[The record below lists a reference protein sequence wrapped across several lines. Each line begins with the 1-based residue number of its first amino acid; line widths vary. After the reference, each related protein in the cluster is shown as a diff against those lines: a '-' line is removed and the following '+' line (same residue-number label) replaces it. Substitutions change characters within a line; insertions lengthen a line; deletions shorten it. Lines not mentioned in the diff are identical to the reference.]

1 MRREPTVST
10 QKPSHDVVI
19 LGSGIAGSTL
29 GAVLARSG
37 AKVLIADAGTHPRFA
52 VGESMIPQL
61 VSWLQVLAERYD
73 IPEFEALTDATTINE
88 KVSNTFGRKQHFGF
102 MLHRP
107 GQEPDPDESHQF
119 VIPDALTSASHLFRQ
134 DSDAYLLHVAVGHG
148 CDTRQQWRAEK
159 IDFDDDGVTVTG
171 TDGHVVRARYLV
183 DASGFRSPLADHLGL
198 REQPARF
205 RHHSRSLFTHMIGVR
220 PFDDVLDVPEK
231 SRPPVP
237 WHNGTMHHLFER
249 GWFWIIPFDNH
260 ELSRN
265 PLCSVGVTLDPRLYP
280 KPEGVSAEE
289 EFAQL
294 LSRFPA
300 VERQFEGAR
309 KVREWVSTG
318 RLQYSSGKTV
328 GQRWCLMSHAAGFL
342 DPLYSR
348 GMSNTFE
355 IIHALAPR
363 LLAALADDD
372 FDEERFRY
380 VEELEQGLLDY
391 NDTLVNCSFIAFSH
405 FRLWDAVFRIWG
417 SGNTPGTLRINNAL
431 RKYRTDRD
439 ASVFDAL
446 ENVPHT
452 GLWWPDNDDFKT
464 LLDGTAKACAQY
476 EAKEIDG
483 DRAADIILG
492 LIHESDAVHAG
503 FGWKDVNQRFIH
515 PDRGQIADFLQWA
528 ARSPVP
534 ALNTIGRESLEALR
548 AAGAASVSRPGQAV
562 R

>member
-1 MRREPTVST
+1 MRKERTVST
-10 QKPSHDVVI
+10 QTPSHDVVI

-61 VSWLQVLAERYD
+61 VAWLQVLAERYD
-73 IPEFEALTDATTINE
+73 VPEFQALTDATTINE

-134 DSDAYLLHVAVGHG
+134 DSDAYLLRVAVGYG

-198 REQPARF
+198 REEPARF
-205 RHHSRSLFTHMIGVR
+205 KHHSRSLFTHMIGVK
-220 PFDDVLDVPEK
+220 PFDDVLDVPER
-231 SRPPVP
+231 SRPPVR

-260 ELSRN
+260 ESSRN

-280 KPEGVSAEE
+280 KPADLTAEE

-294 LSRFPA
+294 LGRFPA

-328 GQRWCLMSHAAGFL
+328 GRRWCLMSHAAGFL

-363 LLAALADDD
+363 LLAALAEDD
-372 FDEERFRY
+372 FTEDRFRY

-405 FRLWDAVFRIWG
+405 FRLWDAVFRVWG

-431 RKYRTDRD
+431 RKYRNDGD

-446 ENVPHT
+446 EKVPNT

-464 LLDGTAKACAQY
+464 LLDGTAQACAQY
-476 EAKEIDG
+476 EAGEIDG
-483 DRAADIILG
+483 DRAADIVLR
-492 LIHESDAVHAG
+492 LVRESGAVHEG
-503 FGWKDVNQRFIH
+503 FGWKDVDRRFIH
-515 PDRGQIADFLQWA
+515 PGRDQILDFLQWA
-528 ARSPVP
+528 AKSPVP
-534 ALNTIGRESLEALR
+534 ALGTVGRESLDALL
-548 AAGAASVSRPGQAV
+548 AAGAGSAAPIAGVNR
-562 R
+562 

>member
-1 MRREPTVST
+1 MST
-10 QKPSHDVVI
+10 QTPTHDVVI

-37 AKVLIADAGTHPRFA
+37 ASVLIADAGTHPRFA

-73 IPEFEALTDATTINE
+73 VPEFEALTDVTAINT

-107 GQEPDPDESHQF
+107 GQEPDPTQAHQF

-134 DSDAYLLHVAVGHG
+134 DSDAYLLRVAIGHG

-159 IDFDDDGVTVTG
+159 IDFDDDGVTVIG
-171 TDGHVVRARYLV
+171 TDGHEIRARYLV

-198 REQPARF
+198 REEPARF

-220 PFDDVLDVPEK
+220 PFDDVIEVPEA

-237 WHNGTMHHLFER
+237 WHNGTMHHIFER

-280 KPEGVSAEE
+280 KPEGVGAEE
-289 EFAQL
+289 EFAAL

-318 RLQYSSGKTV
+318 RLQYSSHQTV
-328 GQRWCLMSHAAGFL
+328 GRRWCLMSHAAGFL

-372 FDEERFRY
+372 FEEKRFRH
-380 VEELEQGLLDY
+380 VEDLEQGLLDY

-405 FRLWDAVFRIWG
+405 FRLWDAVFRVWG

-431 RKYRTDRD
+431 RAFRTHRD
-439 ASVFDAL
+439 PSVFDAL
-446 ENVPHT
+446 ENAPHT
-452 GLWWPDNDDFKT
+452 GLWWPDNDAFKT
-464 LLDGTAKACAQY
+464 LLDATAETCAQY
-476 EAKEIDG
+476 EAKLIDG

-492 LIHESDAVHAG
+492 LIEESEAVHPG

-515 PDRGQIADFLQWA
+515 PDRAQIADFLQWA
-528 ARSPVP
+528 ARSPIP
-534 ALNTIGRESLEALR
+534 ALSTIGRESLDALR
-548 AAGAASVSRPGQAV
+548 AAGAAESPAAEGDR
-562 R
+562 

>member
-1 MRREPTVST
+1 MST
-10 QKPSHDVVI
+10 HRPSHDVVI
-19 LGSGIAGSTL
+19 LGSGIAGATL

-61 VSWLQVLAERYD
+61 VAWLQVLAARYD
-73 IPEFEALTDATTINE
+73 VPEFEALTDVTTINE

-107 GQEPDPDESHQF
+107 GQEPDPAEAHQF

-134 DSDAYLLHVAVGHG
+134 DSDAYLLRVAIQHG

-171 TDGHVVRARYLV
+171 TDGHEVRARYLV

-205 RHHSRSLFTHMIGVR
+205 DHHSRSLFTHMIGVT
-220 PFDDVLDVPEK
+220 PFDDVVDVPEV

-237 WHNGTMHHLFER
+237 WHNGTMHHLFDR

-265 PLCSVGVTLDPRLYP
+265 PICSVGVTLDPRLYP
-280 KPEGVSAEE
+280 KPEHISPEE
-289 EFAQL
+289 EFARL
-294 LSRFPA
+294 LSQFPA
-300 VERQFEGAR
+300 VERQFTGAR

-318 RLQYSSGKTV
+318 RLQYSSSKTV
-328 GQRWCLMSHAAGFL
+328 GERWCLMSHAAGFL

-372 FDEERFRY
+372 FSEKRFQH

-391 NDTLVNCSFIAFSH
+391 NDILVNCSFIAFSH
-405 FRLWDAVFRIWG
+405 FRLWDAVFRVWG

-431 RKYRTDRD
+431 RKFRTDRD

-446 ENVPHT
+446 EKVPHT
-452 GLWWPDNDDFKT
+452 GLWWPDSDGFKA
-464 LLDGTAKACAQY
+464 LLDGTATACARY
-476 EAKEIDG
+476 EAGEIDG
-483 DRAADIILG
+483 DRAADIILD
-492 LIHESDAVHAG
+492 LIEKSEAVHPG
-503 FGWKDVNQRFIH
+503 FGWKDVDQRFIH

-534 ALNTIGRESLEALR
+534 ALNTIGRESLDAFR
-548 AAGAASVSRPGQAV
+548 AAGAAPAVPAVEGSR
-562 R
+562 

>member
-1 MRREPTVST
+1 MFT
-10 QKPSHDVVI
+10 QRPSHDVVI

-61 VSWLQVLAERYD
+61 VAWLQVLAERYD
-73 IPEFEALTDATTINE
+73 VPEFEALTDATTINE

-107 GQEPDPDESHQF
+107 GQEPDPDEAHQF

-134 DSDAYLLHVAVGHG
+134 DSDAYLLRVAVQYG

-159 IDFDDDGVTVTG
+159 IDFDDDGVTLTG

-205 RHHSRSLFTHMIGVR
+205 QHHSRSLFTHMIGVK
-220 PFDDVLDVPEK
+220 PFDDVLDVPQE

-237 WHNGTMHHLFER
+237 WHNGTMHHLFDR

-280 KPEGVSAEE
+280 KPEDVSAEE

-294 LSRFPA
+294 LARFPA
-300 VERQFEGAR
+300 VERQFEGAK
-309 KVREWVSTG
+309 KVREWVSTS
-318 RLQYSSGKTV
+318 RLQYSSNKTV
-328 GQRWCLMSHAAGFL
+328 GERWCLMSHAAGFL

-355 IIHALAPR
+355 IIHSLAPR

-372 FDEERFRY
+372 FSEERFRH

-405 FRLWDAVFRIWG
+405 FRLWDAVFRVWG

-431 RKYRTDRD
+431 RKFRIDRD

-446 ENVPHT
+446 EKVPHT
-452 GLWWPDNDDFKT
+452 GLWWPDNDDFKA

-492 LIHESDAVHAG
+492 LIAKSEAVHPG
-503 FGWKDVNQRFIH
+503 FGWKDVDQRFIH
-515 PDRGQIADFLQWA
+515 PDRGQISDFLQWA

-534 ALNTIGRESLEALR
+534 ALSTVGRESLDALR
-548 AAGAASVSRPGQAV
+548 AAGAVPTSPSVEGSR
-562 R
+562 

>member
-1 MRREPTVST
+1 MSI
-10 QKPSHDVVI
+10 QSPSHDVVI

-61 VSWLQVLAERYD
+61 VAWLQVLAERYD
-73 IPEFEALTDATTINE
+73 IPEFEALTDATTINQQ
-88 KVSNTFGRKQHFGF
+88 VSNTFGRKQHFGF

-107 GQEPDPDESHQF
+107 GQEPDPTEAHQF

-134 DSDAYLLHVAVGHG
+134 DSDAYLLRVAVGYG

-159 IDFDDDGVTVTG
+159 IDFDDAGVTVTG
-171 TDGHVVRARYLV
+171 TDGNLVRARYLV

-205 RHHSRSLFTHMIGVR
+205 RHHSRSLFTHMIGVKR
-220 PFDDVLDVPEK
+220 FDDVLEVPEQD
-231 SRPPVP
+231 RPPVP

-265 PLCSVGVTLDPRLYP
+265 PLCSVGVTFDPRLYP
-280 KPEGVSAEE
+280 KPEGIGAEE
-289 EFAQL
+289 EFELL

-300 VERQFEGAR
+300 VARQFEGAR

-318 RLQYSSGKTV
+318 RLQYSSNKTV

-380 VEELEQGLLDY
+380 VEELEQGLLDH
-391 NDTLVNCSFIAFSH
+391 NDTLVNCSFISFSH
-405 FRLWDAVFRIWG
+405 FRLWDAVFRVWG

-431 RKYRTDRD
+431 RKYRADRD
-439 ASVFDAL
+439 ARVFDEL
-446 ENVPHT
+446 EKVPHV
-452 GLWWPDNDDFKT
+452 GLWWPDNDDFKA
-464 LLDGTAKACAQY
+464 LLDGTARACEQY

-483 DRAADIILG
+483 DRAADIIMG
-492 LIHESDAVHAG
+492 LVRGSEAVHPG
-503 FGWKDVNQRFIH
+503 FGWKDENRRFMH
-515 PDRGQIADFLQWA
+515 PDRGQIVEFLQWA
-528 ARSPVP
+528 AGSPVP
-534 ALNTIGRESLEALR
+534 ALSTIGRESLDALR
-548 AAGAASVSRPGQAV
+548 AAGAGSAPLPAEGGR
-562 R
+562 